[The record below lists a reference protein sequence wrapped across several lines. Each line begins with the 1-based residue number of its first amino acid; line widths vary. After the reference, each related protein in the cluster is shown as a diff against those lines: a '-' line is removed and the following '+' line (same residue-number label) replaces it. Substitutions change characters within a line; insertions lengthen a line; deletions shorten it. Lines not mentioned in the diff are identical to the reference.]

1 MLSLYWANVVIA
13 RMMREALNPE
23 NRDLMD
29 SLRTLSRDGVE
40 DFRVLTLLDSLALLA
55 PIE

>member
-13 RMMREALNPE
+13 QMMLEALNPE

-40 DFRVLTLLDSLALLA
+40 DFRVLTFLDSLALLA